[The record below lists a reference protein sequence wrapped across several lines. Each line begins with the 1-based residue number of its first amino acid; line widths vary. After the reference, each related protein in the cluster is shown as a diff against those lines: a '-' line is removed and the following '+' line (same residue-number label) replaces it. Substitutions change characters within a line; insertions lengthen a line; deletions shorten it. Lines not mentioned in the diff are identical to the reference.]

1 MSNQFNSYK
10 KCSKCNVEHN
20 QDLGPSCSNEVS
32 KQCRIF
38 NKNGKHF
45 CFNCLA
51 SEYNVNCQYC
61 HKRINSKDE
70 LAY

>member
-1 MSNQFNSYK
+1 MSNQNI
-10 KCSKCNVEHN
+10 KCSKCNIAYDQN
-20 QDLGPSCSNEVS
+20 LGSSYSMEVG
-32 KQCRIF
+32 KQRRIF
-38 NKNGKHF
+38 TKNGKSF

-70 LAY
+70 LAN